1 MSPSKTIPLEPTGN
15 EKDEVSAYLIANVAC
30 RNEKPLN
37 VFRAD
42 KEGPVSFK
50 EMLKHYHA
58 IVL

>member
-15 EKDEVSAYLIANVAC
+15 EKDEVSAYLISNVAC

>member
-15 EKDEVSAYLIANVAC
+15 EKDEVSAYLTANVAC
-30 RNEKPLN
+30 RNEKPLK

-42 KEGPVSFK
+42 KEEPVSLN
-50 EMLKHYHA
+50 EMLKHCHA